1 MGRLS
6 ASTAGLRR
14 QSLSLRGAIL
24 TLSVGVLLPVI
35 LSTTVG
41 IVALVVGTSTKELLI
56 GILVV
61 CFTVAAAGGAVV
73 SVVLLGRRARL
84 ARLQADLLANVSH
97 ELRTPLSSI
106 RMYAQT
112 LESGVLAQDP
122 ERTRESLATIVRET
136 EWLEATV
143 ERVLTWRALSRD
155 RTAVDLEPGGV
166 GEAVEDA
173 LARFRRM
180 VAPGEVELEAE
191 VSTTRLVSR
200 DRDALG
206 RAFLNLLANAYKY
219 GGERKRIRV
228 AAKDLGNRVEV
239 SVEDDG
245 IGIPAEDLERV
256 FEPFYRVDARSRGG
270 AAGTGLGLAIV
281 RHLVLLHGG
290 TVRAESGPG
299 KGSVFTVTLPFLPAE
314 EPE

>member
-1 MGRLS
+1 MGRIA
-6 ASTAGLRR
+6 ASTEGLRR
-14 QSLSLRGAIL
+14 QSLSLRGAIM

-56 GILVV
+56 GVLVV
-61 CFTVAAAGGAVV
+61 CFTVAAAGSAVV

-84 ARLQADLLANVSH
+84 ARLQSDLLANVSH
-97 ELRTPLSSI
+97 ELRTPLSAI

-112 LESGVLAQDP
+112 LESGLLEQDP
-122 ERTRESLATIVRET
+122 ESTRRSLATIVRET

-155 RTAVDLEPGGV
+155 RSAVDLEPGGV
-166 GEAVEDA
+166 ADAVEDA

-180 VAPGEVELEAE
+180 VAPGEVDLEVE
-191 VSTTRLVSR
+191 VSSSRRVSR

-206 RAFLNLLANAYKY
+206 RVFLNLLANAYKY
-219 GGERKRIRV
+219 GGEEKRIRV
-228 AAKDLGNRVEV
+228 VARDLEERVEV
-239 SVEDDG
+239 SVEDGG

-290 TVRAESGPG
+290 TVRAASEPG
-299 KGSVFTVTLPFLPAE
+299 KGSVFTVTLPFLRE
-314 EPE
+314 EGTS